1 MPRSVLD
8 LQLSKSLS
16 KSDSNL
22 VAVSPIQ
29 ACCNYLSPEIFVIFF
44 LFFIVVQSYLQP
56 KLGDS
61 IIFMK

>member
-1 MPRSVLD
+1 MPRSVMD

-29 ACCNYLSPEIFVIFF
+29 VSLLLDSLKWNHGGNFHLAVSVWLWQIQKP
-44 LFFIVVQSYLQP
+44 VQP
-56 KLGDS
+56 IK
-61 IIFMK
+61 